1 MKLDLIPWFIVAAA
15 SLMLI
20 WVSHSYLDLR
30 DEYTAYK
37 AAVQQYRETAVE
49 AAKQREE
56 EHSKNLVA
64 VKEDYEKRIVEI
76 NAVALRNYR
85 RMRDDAATR
94 ATVTA
99 DGWLRTGDV
108 AVVDDDG
115 FLFIVD
121 RAKDLIIVSGF
132 NVFPAEV
139 EAVLAQHPGIEAA
152 AVVGV
157 AHPHT
162 GEAVKAYVVPVAGRS
177 IEEDEVIAF
186 CAEHLARYKCPEKV
200 MFVDEIPTGLG
211 GKVLRRSLR

>member
-64 VKEDYEKRIVEI
+64 VKEDYEKRLSEI

-94 ATVTA
+94 DRITLSLSPSGVEVDAGTATER
-99 DGWLRTGDV
+99 LV
-108 AVVDDDG
+108 AAQPVGGIDDAVIGACAEDA
-115 FLFIVD
+115 LKLSAWQEW
-121 RAKDLIIVSGF
+121 AKRNG
-132 NVFPAEV
+132 
-139 EAVLAQHPGIEAA
+139 
-152 AVVGV
+152 
-157 AHPHT
+157 
-162 GEAVKAYVVPVAGRS
+162 VPV
-177 IEEDEVIAF
+177 EE
-186 CAEHLARYKCPEKV
+186 
-200 MFVDEIPTGLG
+200 
-211 GKVLRRSLR
+211 

>member
-64 VKEDYEKRIVEI
+64 VKEDYEKRIVEV

-85 RMRDDAATR
+85 RLRDDAAAARERVSLSLSPSGVEVDAGT
-94 ATVTA
+94 ATER
-99 DGWLRTGDV
+99 LV
-108 AVVDDDG
+108 AAQPAGGIDDAVIGACAEDA
-115 FLFIVD
+115 LKLSAWQEW
-121 RAKDLIIVSGF
+121 AKRNG
-132 NVFPAEV
+132 
-139 EAVLAQHPGIEAA
+139 
-152 AVVGV
+152 
-157 AHPHT
+157 
-162 GEAVKAYVVPVAGRS
+162 VPV
-177 IEEDEVIAF
+177 EE
-186 CAEHLARYKCPEKV
+186 
-200 MFVDEIPTGLG
+200 
-211 GKVLRRSLR
+211 

>member
-64 VKEDYEKRIVEI
+64 VKEDYEKRIVEV

-85 RMRDDAATR
+85 RLRDDAVIGAC
-94 ATVTA
+94 AEDA
-99 DGWLRTGDV
+99 LKLSAWQEW
-108 AVVDDDG
+108 
-115 FLFIVD
+115 
-121 RAKDLIIVSGF
+121 AKRNG
-132 NVFPAEV
+132 
-139 EAVLAQHPGIEAA
+139 
-152 AVVGV
+152 
-157 AHPHT
+157 
-162 GEAVKAYVVPVAGRS
+162 VPV
-177 IEEDEVIAF
+177 EE
-186 CAEHLARYKCPEKV
+186 
-200 MFVDEIPTGLG
+200 
-211 GKVLRRSLR
+211 

>member
-1 MKLDLIPWFIVAAA
+1 MNLDLIPWFIVAAA

-94 ATVTA
+94 ERISLSLAPGSVEVDA
-99 DGWLRTGDV
+99 GAAEKCVVV
-108 AVVDDDG
+108 AQPAGTLDDS
-115 FLFIVD
+115 IVG
-121 RAKDLIIVSGF
+121 A
-132 NVFPAEV
+132 
-139 EAVLAQHPGIEAA
+139 
-152 AVVGV
+152 
-157 AHPHT
+157 
-162 GEAVKAYVVPVAGRS
+162 
-177 IEEDEVIAF
+177 
-186 CAEHLARYKCPEKV
+186 CAEDALKLTAWQDWAKRNQ
-200 MFVDEIPTGLG
+200 IPTEETP
-211 GKVLRRSLR
+211 

>member
-64 VKEDYEKRIVEI
+64 VKEDYEKRLSEI

-94 ATVTA
+94 ERISLSLAPGSVE
-99 DGWLRTGDV
+99 
-108 AVVDDDG
+108 VDAG
-115 FLFIVD
+115 
-121 RAKDLIIVSGF
+121 
-132 NVFPAEV
+132 
-139 EAVLAQHPGIEAA
+139 AA
-152 AVVGV
+152 AQCVVV
-157 AHPHT
+157 AQPAGT
-162 GEAVKAYVVPVAGRS
+162 LDDSIVGACAEDALKLTAWQDWAKRNGVPV
-177 IEEDEVIAF
+177 EE
-186 CAEHLARYKCPEKV
+186 
-200 MFVDEIPTGLG
+200 
-211 GKVLRRSLR
+211 